1 MRHTS
6 LSPARVQ
13 FPILRVAFTLFAMG
27 IPFSALQAAQPHVN
41 FDAVTLVGCRD
52 VTPEDFALVH
62 PDERLVEAIFCIST
76 FTARENYEN
85 MDLVIQIVS
94 PNRSVQVVD
103 HLPNTTTTSEY
114 ATNIAYD
121 KGNENVAG
129 IGLNAGGTA
138 GEVVNLTSNLNFSN
152 KATSSVRYEKLPPT
166 QILTASGTLQRGSG
180 VYFKL
185 KPSSQTTLE
194 GSREYAVKLRVP
206 TTWRG
211 DIMHLHCRARHF
223 QKGGLFNDDS
233 IEPAGSADYM
243 VALYLD
249 FDQQAKQI
257 AAALVDAE
265 LQLRAAAN
273 RHRAKIEDSTA
284 DSKLV
289 FVTVSKAKIPSDWLT
304 QILFDPTPKSV
315 PTFVKQLPSEVRA
328 AIIKLAV
335 LKSQLATLVQ

>member
-1 MRHTS
+1 MRHTPS
-6 LSPARVQ
+6 SPAPIQ
-13 FPILRVAFTLFAMG
+13 FSVLRIVVTLMAIA
-27 IPFSALQAAQPHVN
+27 IPSFVLQAAQPHVN
-41 FDAVTLVGCRD
+41 FDAVTLIGCCD

-94 PNRSVQVVD
+94 PNRSVQIID

-121 KGNENVAG
+121 KGHEKVAG

-138 GEVVNLTSNLNFSN
+138 AEVVNLTSNLNFSN
-152 KATSSVRYEKLPPT
+152 KTTSSVRYEKLPPT
-166 QILTASGTLQRGSG
+166 QILAASGTLQRGSG

-194 GSREYAVKLRVP
+194 GSREYAVKMRVP

-223 QKGGLFNDDS
+223 QKGGLFSDES
-233 IEPAGSADYM
+233 IEPAGSADYL

-265 LQLRAAAN
+265 LQLRTVAN
-273 RHRAKIEDSTA
+273 RHKAQIEDATA

-315 PTFVKQLPSEVRA
+315 PTFVKQLPEELRT

-335 LKSQLATLVQ
+335 LKSQLLSLA